1 MTIIALAL
9 SLFAAN
15 TAFGQEAPEARTT
28 EVEDGSI
35 VIMAD
40 GREVYT
46 PAAAERHIAMAEAE
60 SKAKIANDKLL
71 ARTEAERIRLTET
84 ITTSDGT
91 VRTLSPARVQAEVAQ
106 IEAETP
112 TKAYTETE
120 VTDTT
125 HTVGGGNT
133 LFSTQMDD
141 CIAIATSQ
149 ARKAK
154 MEVIADAIAEC
165 RRIAVEQT
173 RADTEQM
180 LARAVL
186 EGKPVQAIAIN
197 NPNGGGVSTTE
208 LPAEGTGSVAS
219 TEVTRP
225 SPSTP
230 RPRDARSPALA
241 TRSPSCSRR
250 SRTTPSPG
258 DPRPRPAPRPPR
270 PRRRIGRPRRRS
282 RPSSTARR
290 DLVGAWTGPLGTC
303 PGAPTPFP

>member
-106 IEAETP
+106 IEAEIRGALEREITA
-112 TKAYTETE
+112 TFIESQRTE
-120 VTDTT
+120 
-125 HTVGGGNT
+125 
-133 LFSTQMDD
+133 S
-141 CIAIATSQ
+141 S
-149 ARKAK
+149 
-154 MEVIADAIAEC
+154 
-165 RRIAVEQT
+165 
-173 RADTEQM
+173 
-180 LARAVL
+180 
-186 EGKPVQAIAIN
+186 
-197 NPNGGGVSTTE
+197 
-208 LPAEGTGSVAS
+208 
-219 TEVTRP
+219 
-225 SPSTP
+225 
-230 RPRDARSPALA
+230 
-241 TRSPSCSRR
+241 
-250 SRTTPSPG
+250 SPG
-258 DPRPRPAPRPPR
+258 
-270 PRRRIGRPRRRS
+270 
-282 RPSSTARR
+282 T
-290 DLVGAWTGPLGTC
+290 LN
-303 PGAPTPFP
+303 